1 MNGTHDRGDIMA
13 QKKDKSDNKPIKP
26 LTTPFSK
33 SSKGVVIDGAN
44 ILSTEPASVQRLVN
58 TIEYAEQLGWKVL
71 VGLKG
76 STYGF
81 MKSKDSV
88 LSGEDQKRLKQLIA
102 DNRIDIIRDD
112 QDDLHLIRIAL
123 SGPYFLLSRDLYR
136 DWIKQNPNEA
146 EDITRCLRFVE
157 FLGEEVSIDLP
168 PSSTTTM
175 VVGEPDSKNIVLQ
188 VKQKGSSAVL
198 GMPLNM
204 ILGKKWLE
212 EQGIANQYVS
222 RQHFR
227 LIEHQQGIFLE
238 DLKSTNGTFIK
249 GMRLPANHPH
259 PLNEIDS
266 FTIAGSLE
274 FDIVQKG

>member
-1 MNGTHDRGDIMA
+1 MA
-13 QKKDKSDNKPIKP
+13 QKKDKPKNKPINP
-26 LTTPFSK
+26 GMTPFSK
-33 SSKGVVIDGAN
+33 SCKGIVIDGAN
-44 ILSTEPASVQRLVN
+44 LLSAEPASVQRLVN

-88 LSGEDQKRLKQLIA
+88 LSGEDQKRLKQLVA
-102 DNRIDIIRDD
+102 DNRIDVIRDD

-136 DWIKQNPNEA
+136 DWIQENPNEA
-146 EDITRCLRFVE
+146 EDISRCLRFVE
-157 FLGEEVSIDLP
+157 FIGQEVSVDLP

-175 VVGEPDSKNIVLQ
+175 VVGEPDSKDAGLK
-188 VKQKGSSAVL
+188 VKQKGASKIL
-198 GMPLNM
+198 HLPLNM

-212 EQGIANQYVS
+212 DHGINDHYIS

-259 PLNEIDS
+259 PLNETES
-266 FTIAGSLE
+266 FSIAGSLNFE
-274 FDIVQKG
+274 IVREN

>member
-1 MNGTHDRGDIMA
+1 M
-13 QKKDKSDNKPIKP
+13 
-26 LTTPFSK
+26 TPFSR
-33 SSKGVVIDGAN
+33 SCKGVVIDGAN
-44 ILSTEPASVQRLVN
+44 ILSAEPASVQRLLN

-81 MKSKDSV
+81 FKSKDST
-88 LSGEDQKRLKQLIA
+88 LSIEDQKRLKQLVA
-102 DNRIDIIRDD
+102 DNRIDVIRDD

-146 EDITRCLRFVE
+146 QDISRCLRFVE
-157 FLGEEVSIDLP
+157 FLGEEASIDLP

-175 VVGEPDSKNIVLQ
+175 IVGQTDSKDAALK
-188 VKQKGSSAVL
+188 VKQKGASNVL
-198 GMPLNM
+198 HLPLNM

-212 EQGIANQYVS
+212 EHGIEDKYIS

-238 DLKSTNGTFIK
+238 DLKSTNGTFIN

-259 PLNEIDS
+259 PLNETES
-266 FTIAGSLE
+266 FSIAGSLS
-274 FDIVQKG
+274 FDIVRDEE

>member
-1 MNGTHDRGDIMA
+1 MA
-13 QKKDKSDNKPIKP
+13 NKKDKSDNKPINP
-26 LTTPFSK
+26 GMTPFSR
-33 SSKGVVIDGAN
+33 SCKGVVIDGAN
-44 ILSTEPASVQRLVN
+44 ILSAEPASVQRLLN

-81 MKSKDSV
+81 FKSKDST
-88 LSGEDQKRLKQLIA
+88 LSIEDQKRLKQLVA
-102 DNRIDIIRDD
+102 DNRIDVIRDD

-146 EDITRCLRFVE
+146 QDISRCLRFVE
-157 FLGEEVSIDLP
+157 FLGEEASVDLP

-175 VVGEPDSKNIVLQ
+175 VVGEPDSKDVALH
-188 VKQKGSSAVL
+188 VKQKGTSAIL
-198 GMPLNM
+198 RMPLNM

-212 EQGIANQYVS
+212 GQGITNQYVS

-259 PLNEIDS
+259 PLNETDS

-274 FDIVQKG
+274 FDIVQEE